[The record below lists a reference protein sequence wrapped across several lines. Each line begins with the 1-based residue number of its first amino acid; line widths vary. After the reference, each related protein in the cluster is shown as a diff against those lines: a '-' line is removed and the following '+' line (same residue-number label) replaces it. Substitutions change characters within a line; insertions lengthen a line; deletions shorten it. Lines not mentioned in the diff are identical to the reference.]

1 MKDIS
6 KDLKEFFK
14 KKGLTQQQIAD
25 ILGVSQA
32 YIGYLIRGEKPFGKK
47 QAEKFS
53 NLFGFNP
60 SWLLTGEGEMLRSDT
75 TFIQGYGNAVNGSTI
90 NEGASE
96 GIIGKL
102 LEELA
107 AQRMQN
113 QELIEIIKKQLE
125 NGK

>member
-60 SWLLTGEGEMLRSDT
+60 SWLRKGLQLILPY
-75 TFIQGYGNAVNGSTI
+75 IQES
-90 NEGASE
+90 
-96 GIIGKL
+96 GKSCHGL
-102 LEELA
+102 
-107 AQRMQN
+107 
-113 QELIEIIKKQLE
+113 
-125 NGK
+125 